1 MSDNP
6 ASIAYPLSDAK
17 VSIRESEKCN
27 VFRLDGVFAGCA
39 GRVGV
44 ARIAQNDE
52 NSCPVKTG
60 NWRGPLNEEFKKIR
74 TARTA
79 KSILTRRELSMIR
92 AFRCTAMLVVLSA
105 FWASWASAGEL
116 SADYLSGRW
125 VIDEK
130 SCSSSRS
137 EYMEFSKNGTFVNT
151 RTGKA
156 EIVGFWELAEGM
168 VILHMVTSPAFFDD
182 IHDDLR
188 DFEGSYHY
196 FQANLAIFNIQ
207 DKGFEAV
214 GMIGSQVKRAK
225 AVKCP

>member
-1 MSDNP
+1 
-6 ASIAYPLSDAK
+6 
-17 VSIRESEKCN
+17 
-27 VFRLDGVFAGCA
+27 
-39 GRVGV
+39 
-44 ARIAQNDE
+44 
-52 NSCPVKTG
+52 
-60 NWRGPLNEEFKKIR
+60 
-74 TARTA
+74 
-79 KSILTRRELSMIR
+79 MIR
-92 AFRCTAMLVVLSA
+92 GFRCTAMLVVLSA

-116 SADYLSGRW
+116 SADYLAGRW

-168 VILHMVTSPAFFDD
+168 VIVHMVTSPAFFDD

-207 DKGFEAV
+207 DKAFEAV